1 MVYFKTSEQKIWDA
15 ICTISNIKW
24 GVISAS
30 LNFQIKKSEKT
41 PVLHLMYQV
50 STFYDEKSLSNQKKH
65 LQLLKVMLQIGSFN
79 CPESNANNF
88 SCTAF
93 RKFKKCWRGP
103 IVLFFL
109 KNKAKHL
116 EILFYNCV
124 PKKIGDTGHVLDP
137 YCIGLSN
144 AAPLWR
150 NYVKLYFDAK
160 HFKIHNH
167 MRCSSWETK
176 WDRQKFL
183 SFWTNFCPF
192 CPLTTRKITIL
203 KKWNKHLEMPSFY
216 TCVPKITIIWCM
228 LPEIWS
234 TTDIIFV
241 ILGHFLHFYPT
252 IDPKN

>member
-93 RKFKKCWRGP
+93 RKMRLS
-103 IVLFFL
+103 LF
-109 KNKAKHL
+109 A
-116 EILFYNCV
+116 
-124 PKKIGDTGHVLDP
+124 
-137 YCIGLSN
+137 
-144 AAPLWR
+144 
-150 NYVKLYFDAK
+150 
-160 HFKIHNH
+160 
-167 MRCSSWETK
+167 
-176 WDRQKFL
+176 
-183 SFWTNFCPF
+183 
-192 CPLTTRKITIL
+192 RKII
-203 KKWNKHLEMPSFY
+203 KAISQSRFMFSQDKHGAQNFM
-216 TCVPKITIIWCM
+216 K
-228 LPEIWS
+228 
-234 TTDIIFV
+234 
-241 ILGHFLHFYPT
+241 
-252 IDPKN
+252 